1 MRISLPKTIRIPDL
15 NFPLIRIK
23 KTLAAVNIPEF
34 FGKEKSKLMLEN
46 TQ

>member
-1 MRISLPKTIRIPDL
+1 VYG
-15 NFPLIRIK
+15 RIK

-34 FGKEKSKLMLEN
+34 FANEKSKLMLEN

>member
-1 MRISLPKTIRIPDL
+1 LL
-15 NFPLIRIK
+15 RIK